1 MKQTLIVAL
10 IIIAGAAAAFVGL
23 RNEAHI
29 TTNVREIL
37 PPWIGYAFTGEG
49 EHSMSRKVEA
59 GKTFAEVAESFGIG
73 YEDMLAM
80 VDAAKDTYNLEKI
93 VEGKEVSV
101 IVNETTGVLEKFLYQ
116 INNEEVLVAEKQEN
130 GWTAERAPIPYE
142 TKRAEIEG
150 VINSSLFAAI
160 TAAGGDE
167 RVALALAEAFGW
179 EIDFVVDIR
188 ENDSFRAIYEKRFLN
203 GNYVAPGNILAAEF
217 VNDDRITEGIY
228 FVTSDGKGGHYG
240 PDGLSLEKIFLRS
253 PLSYKYISSGF
264 SYNRLSPVTRTNW
277 GPDRK
282 SV

>member
-37 PPWIGYAFTGEG
+37 PPWIGYAFAGEG

-101 IVNETTGVLEKFLYQ
+101 IVNET
-116 INNEEVLVAEKQEN
+116 
-130 GWTAERAPIPYE
+130 
-142 TKRAEIEG
+142 KRAEIEG

-179 EIDFVVDIR
+179 QIDFVTDIR
-188 ENDSFRAIYEKRFLN
+188 DGGSFKAIYEKRFLN